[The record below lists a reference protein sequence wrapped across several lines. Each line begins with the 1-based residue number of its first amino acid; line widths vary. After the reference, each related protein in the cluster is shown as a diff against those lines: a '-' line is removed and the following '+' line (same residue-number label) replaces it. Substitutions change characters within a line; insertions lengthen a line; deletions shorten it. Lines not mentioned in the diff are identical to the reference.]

1 MATAVGGNPKNDES
15 VSAADGTH
23 DISGKIDQ
31 VENCLAMV
39 DAGFDEER
47 VFETREYKMSMEMLE
62 DGRLKGNEMY
72 EKLVLK
78 LSAFQLNCEK
88 IRVNKGPN
96 ERQREII
103 KKSGFSQEYRERLH
117 KSLRELLI
125 HIVNERNMDVKLR
138 QLRQV
143 YEWYFQKNVAMGAYS
158 AQEIKNETTFLNPM
172 ND

>member
-31 VENCLAMV
+31 IENCLAMV

-62 DGRLKGNEMY
+62 DGRLKGNSMY

-78 LSAFQLNCEK
+78 LSAFTLNCEK

-96 ERQREII
+96 ERQIEII
-103 KKSGFSQEYRERLH
+103 KKSGFSQDYRERLH

-158 AQEIKNETTFLNPM
+158 SQEIKNETTFLNPM

>member
-62 DGRLKGNEMY
+62 DGRLKGNSMY

-78 LSAFQLNCEK
+78 LSAFTLNCEK

-96 ERQREII
+96 ERQIDII
-103 KKSGFSQEYRERLH
+103 KKSGFSQDYRERLH

-138 QLRQV
+138 QLR
-143 YEWYFQKNVAMGAYS
+143 
-158 AQEIKNETTFLNPM
+158 
-172 ND
+172 